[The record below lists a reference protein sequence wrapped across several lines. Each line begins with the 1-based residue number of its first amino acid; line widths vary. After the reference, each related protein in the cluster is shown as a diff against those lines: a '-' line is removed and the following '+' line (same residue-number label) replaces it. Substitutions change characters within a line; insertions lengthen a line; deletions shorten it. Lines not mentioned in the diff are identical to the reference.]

1 METLLSDLRYAAR
14 TLLRAPTF
22 TIAAVLAL
30 GLGVG
35 SAAGV
40 FSLLEAVVLRPL
52 PYAQPDRLVMLWEA
66 NREKGLDHQQLSP
79 VNFMDYRAQTEVF
92 ADAAAWWYP
101 QINLAD
107 DETGDPIRVTAVE
120 TSENLFQV
128 LGVRPLVGPG
138 FDVDT
143 TLFGDVLEATISHRL
158 WQSRFH
164 GDPKVIGRSVRLNG
178 FSYTIVG
185 VMPQGFGFP
194 GETDLWQ
201 RLRWDLRNHSRGAHF
216 MEAVA
221 RLRPAA
227 TPAQANR
234 QLDVLTSRLARDF
247 SSTNRGWVSRAVSL
261 DREIAGVF
269 RPALYALLGASAL
282 LLLIACI
289 NVANLLLA
297 RATSRR
303 REVALRAAIG
313 ASRRRL
319 VRLFLTESALL
330 AVLGG
335 LVGVAI
341 AYASVKGLLA
351 WSPIEIPRSREV
363 SLNRVVLLFAA
374 FVALVTALA
383 FGLVPAL
390 LMSRAELQDALKDG
404 AKGSGLQGQ
413 RMRNALVVSEVALAV
428 MLLAG
433 SGLLIRSVARL
444 LHEESGV
451 DATSVLTANI
461 QLPDRAY
468 EDWERV
474 ATFYS
479 LLGQGLRARPE
490 IVAAG
495 SGSFLPLSAGWRMS
509 FSVVGAA
516 PLAESDAPVMQHLSV
531 DEGYFTAQR
540 VPLLRGRDFS
550 ERDDAKSPPVVIINE
565 AAAKQLFPGQDAVG
579 KRLSLR
585 ARGVGPLGRRLVKDD
600 EHTIVGVVR
609 DVKNTSIKSA
619 AEPAIYVSARQFPFR
634 KMYLVVRGR
643 GDPVQLAS
651 LIRAE
656 VKRIDPTLP
665 IAEVRTLDRVLAV
678 SADPPRF
685 VMLLMTAFAALA
697 LTLAAVGIYGILT
710 YTVTHRRQEI
720 GIRMALGAEP
730 SMVLRMIVRE
740 GLTLVVV
747 GCALGVVGVLLAAR
761 SLAGFLYG
769 VTFFDPMTL
778 GGVLL
783 VVVSVAVL
791 ACLVPGR
798 RAAREDPAGALRA
811 S

>member
-509 FSVVGAA
+509 FTVVGAA

-531 DEGYFTAQR
+531 DE
-540 VPLLRGRDFS
+540 
-550 ERDDAKSPPVVIINE
+550 
-565 AAAKQLFPGQDAVG
+565 
-579 KRLSLR
+579 
-585 ARGVGPLGRRLVKDD
+585 
-600 EHTIVGVVR
+600 
-609 DVKNTSIKSA
+609 
-619 AEPAIYVSARQFPFR
+619 
-634 KMYLVVRGR
+634 
-643 GDPVQLAS
+643 
-651 LIRAE
+651 
-656 VKRIDPTLP
+656 
-665 IAEVRTLDRVLAV
+665 
-678 SADPPRF
+678 
-685 VMLLMTAFAALA
+685 
-697 LTLAAVGIYGILT
+697 
-710 YTVTHRRQEI
+710 
-720 GIRMALGAEP
+720 
-730 SMVLRMIVRE
+730 
-740 GLTLVVV
+740 
-747 GCALGVVGVLLAAR
+747 
-761 SLAGFLYG
+761 
-769 VTFFDPMTL
+769 
-778 GGVLL
+778 
-783 VVVSVAVL
+783 
-791 ACLVPGR
+791 
-798 RAAREDPAGALRA
+798 
-811 S
+811 